1 MALALEQPVAPSE
14 EDVKLAKQSSRSL
27 TALGGQVV
35 TCRIKSG
42 EGEPVE
48 IELPMAAVRM
58 LAQMLAQMAEGKAVM
73 LMPINAQLTTQQA
86 ADLLG
91 VSRPFL
97 VEQIKRGQLAFQ
109 KVGTHRRIAFADL
122 MSYRQKMSA
131 ESQAAMDSLAAE
143 AQELKLGY
151 E

>member
-1 MALALEQPVAPSE
+1 MVFALEQPVTPSE
-14 EDVKLAKQSSRSL
+14 EDVNLAKQSSRSL
-27 TALGGQVV
+27 TALGGQKV
-35 TCRIKSG
+35 TCRIKSAK
-42 EGEPVE
+42 GEPVE

-58 LAQMLAQMAEGKAVM
+58 LTQMLTQMAEGKAVV

-97 VEQIKRGQLAFQ
+97 VEQMKSGQLAFQ
-109 KVGTHRRIAFADL
+109 KVGTHRRIAYVEL
-122 MSYRQKMSA
+122 MRYREKMAA
-131 ESQAAMDSLAAE
+131 ESQEAMNSLAAE